1 MNECVPR
8 CSTEDHIVIEK
19 SVNRFDPHEATMK
32 ETTRRQFLKGALASA
47 AVAISAPAV
56 FSQRRRRHAVV
67 IGAGLAGLA
76 AGYKLKNAGWK
87 VTILEGRD
95 RIGGRVFSHK
105 DQPSGLICELGAEWV
120 GESHERI
127 KALCRDFGIPLQKH
141 QFEDFLLRDGRVY
154 RPGEWSFSP
163 EAKTAFDKLIKGYDK
178 LTPAAKV
185 RLDRYDWWNYL
196 EKIGFSPDDLRLR
209 DLMDSTD
216 FGESIRHVSAFAAL
230 AEYAESSPKNE
241 MDYKMT
247 GGNSRLA
254 EEFAKRI
261 GAENIGLRSQIGRI
275 SQKAGLVFVDGFA
288 QSNITGAP
296 SIQIRVVADAVV
308 CTVPIQSLLKII
320 FDPPLPVVQRNAA
333 EQLTYARICKNSVV
347 YGERFWKDENFS
359 LVSDTTSHFYFHST
373 QNQPGRE
380 GILTAYAVGEKAD
393 VLASQSDARRL
404 KIVAGDLAD
413 LNPQAPSLARN
424 IISYAWQRDEF
435 TDGAY
440 ALYKPGQWFGI
451 RPILQRP
458 HGKVLFA
465 GEHLADWQG
474 FMEGA
479 IETGE
484 AAAAALIK

>member
-1 MNECVPR
+1 MN
-8 CSTEDHIVIEK
+8 K
-19 SVNRFDPHEATMK
+19 
-32 ETTRRQFLKGALASA
+32 TRREFLKSIGTATTGLLLSSSA
-47 AVAISAPAV
+47 YT
-56 FSQRRRRHAVV
+56 QRRSKSCVI

-76 AGYKLKNAGWK
+76 AGFKLKNAGWK
-87 VTILEGRD
+87 VIVLEARD

-105 DQPSGLICELGAEWV
+105 DVETGLVCELGAEWV

-127 KALCRDFGIPLQKH
+127 KALCREFRIPLQKH

-163 EAKTAFDKLIKGYDK
+163 KAKQAFEKMIAGYEK
-178 LTPAAKV
+178 LTQAHKT
-185 RLDRYDWWNYL
+185 RLDSVDWWNHL
-196 EKIGFSPDDLRLR
+196 EAIGFTPDDLRLR

-247 GGNSRLA
+247 GGNSSLVEA
-254 EEFAKRI
+254 FVKRI
-261 GAENIGLRSQIGRI
+261 GSENIRTTKTVVSIHQSKGRSTVTT
-275 SQKAGLVFVDGFA
+275 AD
-288 QSNITGAP
+288 P
-296 SIQIRVVADAVV
+296 SHLETAALPEVYTADAVI
-308 CTVPIQSLLKII
+308 CTIPIQSLLKIK
-320 FDPPLPVVQRNAA
+320 FDPPLPTAQRRAA
-333 EQLTYARICKNSVV
+333 EQLVYSRICKNSVV
-347 YGERFWKDENFS
+347 YTDRFWKEENFS
-359 LVSDTTSHFYFHST
+359 MVSDTASHFYFHST
-373 QNQPGRE
+373 QSQPRRE
-380 GILTAYAVGEKAD
+380 GILTAYAIGEKAD
-393 VLASQSDARRL
+393 VLSSQSDERRMR
-404 KIVAGDLAD
+404 IVAGDLMPLHRD
-413 LNPQAPSLARN
+413 APDKARR
-424 IISYAWQRDEF
+424 IISYAWQRDPF

-451 RPILQRP
+451 RPILARP

-465 GEHLADWQG
+465 GEHIADWQG